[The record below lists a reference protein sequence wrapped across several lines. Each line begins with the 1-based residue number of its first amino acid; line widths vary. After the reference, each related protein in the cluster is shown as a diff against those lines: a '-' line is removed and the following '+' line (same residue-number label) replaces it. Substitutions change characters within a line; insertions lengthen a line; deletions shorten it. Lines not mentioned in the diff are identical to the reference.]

1 MPSYSQE
8 QITPVA
14 DARLVDKI
22 KFSAKV
28 ALLKQQPNAPQGDER
43 QDFKTAV
50 YLCACLNNFSFED
63 ALTSSNSS
71 ILSFMMT
78 TFYQGFKG
86 EGAPVKS
93 IQDYMDVLQELVN
106 DGALEHLGPGL
117 GFVCPSFKIEATG
130 KISAHFMTNDYGTEL
145 HFENGVYN
153 TLVFSKYVLIPG
165 DEVKV
170 VINGLTNIA
179 TVIEITKMRTMLV
192 GEYGRKKPSSYK
204 FDYEAPRF
212 LIHER
217 GFETMKFEFTKDSLP
232 HQAGNLLVVEI
243 VKRNSN
249 SKLTVRVREIVK
261 DLGSLQTYI
270 VRAVLEHSIPNAWP
284 AAIANNVSKIPQEV
298 TAAEIKGREDLRQ
311 LPLVTIDGDDAKD
324 FDDAVYCEKQG
335 SKFHLYVAIADVS
348 YYVRKNTALD
358 SEAMVRC
365 NSVYFPYY
373 VIPMLPVELSNGIC
387 SLNPNVD
394 RLCMVCDMVISKQGK
409 IEKYQFYPAVM
420 NSHAR
425 LTYSEAHYMLESGK
439 ALFPEHEQCVPWVK
453 TLHELYLVLKQAREQ
468 RGAFEFEGT
477 EVNFIFDEKWKVIGL
492 EPETRNDAHMLIE
505 ECMIAANIC
514 AATFVREN
522 KYDTLYRVHARPSEM
537 KLDKLRSILSR
548 YGIDLH
554 GQNEPSPQDF
564 KRVSQ
569 EVAKLDE
576 GVRNVI
582 GLQLLRSMSKATYH
596 PENIG
601 HFGLALENY
610 AHFTSPI
617 RRYPDLQLHRVI
629 KFILEKQKKR
639 TWGDIG
645 AQAYS
650 KEALLTLGLACTEHE
665 VSADDAEF
673 DVDNSLKCEY
683 VKNFI
688 GAVVP
693 ATVSTVASN
702 AVFVTLNDFYIDGR
716 LDWVDFTDAD
726 QQYFEIYNKKIH
738 VGDQILVRIMNVNPE
753 MRHIE
758 LSFSNGARAKD
769 LNMADS
775 VSAKLKT
782 RKPLPPDSA
791 YNNSYKDE
799 LFQRISDFSRGKSPN
814 DDSMAVRNLA
824 DFGLSQKLSPAEG
837 AQPASKKQS
846 KMSQQ
851 MSEIKQQLLGSLQS
865 AKNTDNT
872 SQSEDAVEDTPDN
885 SNPDTALNNSELAN
899 TTLTKSSAKAQ
910 AKSSQTKSTKAK
922 TKAKAETTADVS
934 EVKEA
939 AKSKDA
945 AKAKKNGNKS
955 KDAAKHDAAKHD
967 AAKDQ
972 NAAQATDSA
981 QDSVQQQSS
990 KGAALDQSQEV
1001 AVKSSTSAKRKTTKV
1016 ADTESDT
1023 TAVKSGKSSKKKS
1036 STAEQA
1042 DLDKATAQVVKST
1055 AQGTKEQES
1064 ADVAHKSTT
1073 TKVKSESDKAKSRNN
1088 ADSSAQSKSDE
1099 AAKAVKSKSGKNK
1112 TDKSA
1117 AQVEKAEKSDKAGKS
1132 AKTKSIQSE
1141 QSTKTKANQDE
1152 LFATSL
1158 ESVATTASKT
1168 GKESVPL
1175 VEATDPLSLLEASES
1190 SEFNESKT
1198 PVKIDVSDQINRKV
1212 TMQVKDQLSHTVA
1225 QTGNQLHISDSDIAS
1240 FVERAPF
1247 GTQVSQNTKSTQ
1259 TAQSEV
1265 LPTLVKV
1272 KRKGQAANKTV
1283 LNGTALSSQT
1293 AQDAQAASTVQTAS
1307 DVQTTSTEQTASSA
1321 QTVQTNAQR
1330 AETEHPAIQ
1339 VASSSKTKAKA
1350 KAKAQ
1355 DDATGGNDKAKAKD
1369 ATAKAKD
1376 KAKVKDQPKAK
1387 DTSSTVKEQ
1396 SKAKDVANS
1405 GKDNDLA
1412 QTSQDQSSAKNLA
1425 VKSETVKGKSAKVK
1439 STQSETASEHP
1450 SVVKTTKSAPVN
1462 SEQTQDA
1469 EQFKS
1474 LNSLVA
1480 ALAEDA
1486 PTLVEVP
1493 GAEAKAAKAAERAK
1507 NRAAKAKIT
1516 ATKARSTKTVGKTN
1530 DSLDVVQDEASA
1542 DAQAVTQVASK
1553 SKVKTGGKATSNAKT
1568 TTSAKSGAKTTK
1580 TASKVTAKAETQVKS
1595 DDKVVDI
1602 PAQKTK
1608 STKSTATQTV
1618 VTSGKSAKPQT
1629 AAQGEVAAKSVDEVG
1644 AKAKVAKAKTDSA
1657 KPAAQA
1663 KDAATKSKVAYAKT
1677 KVESVKPATKTKSAK
1692 TKSDSAKTE
1701 DKAKAESS
1709 KTNAATVES
1718 MHAESTS
1725 TKSVPAKAATKAKT
1739 KSESAKPVAKTKSDA
1754 VAKQA
1759 AETVSDHAEAK
1770 GKSET
1775 RAKAETKTKAE
1786 TKGKSAATVKATAQ
1800 ADVAA
1805 LAKAKTKSG
1814 TKAETKAVD
1823 TKSTAKQQS
1832 TQSAESANAQKADKA
1847 ASVVK
1852 KAASTVKKANA
1863 KSGAKTTAKVSAKTD
1878 TNATAKTS
1886 ADTTAKT
1893 YANTVSGAEA
1903 GADVKAKDAADA
1915 SAKTKAQPS
1924 AKAKSAVKAK
1934 SKASTAKSSENKASG
1949 TKAAT
1954 KTKSTKTAENAK
1966 K

>member
-650 KEALLTLGLACTEHE
+650 KEALLTLGLACTDHE

-824 DFGLSQKLSPAEG
+824 DFGLAQKLTPDEG

-846 KMSQQ
+846 KLSQQ

-885 SNPDTALNNSELAN
+885 SNPDTAQSSAYNTAQDTAHNSSESAN
-899 TTLTKSSAKAQ
+899 TALTKSSAKAQ
-910 AKSSQTKSTKAK
+910 AKSSQTKSAKAK
-922 TKAKAETTADVS
+922 TKTKAEDTAEES

-939 AKSKDA
+939 AKAKKNGTKSKDA
-945 AKAKKNGNKS
+945 AKQ
-955 KDAAKHDAAKHD
+955 DAAKHDAAKQN

-972 NAAQATDSA
+972 NVAQATDSA

-990 KGAALDQSQEV
+990 KGADLNQSKE
-1001 AVKSSTSAKRKTTKV
+1001 AAIKSSTSAKRKTTKV

-1073 TKVKSESDKAKSRNN
+1073 TKVKSESGKAKSRNN

-1117 AQVEKAEKSDKAGKS
+1117 AQVEKSEKSDKAGKS

-1152 LFATSL
+1152 LSATSL
-1158 ESVATTASKT
+1158 ESVATTASKS
-1168 GKESVPL
+1168 GKESAPL
-1175 VEATDPLSLLEASES
+1175 FEATDPLSLLES

-1293 AQDAQAASTVQTAS
+1293 AQDAQAASTVQT
-1307 DVQTTSTEQTASSA
+1307 TSTEQAVSST
-1321 QTVQTNAQR
+1321 QTVQTNAQKT
-1330 AETEHPAIQ
+1330 ETEHPATQ
-1339 VASSSKTKAKA
+1339 VASSGKTKAKA
-1350 KAKAQ
+1350 KTKAL
-1355 DDATGGNDKAKAKD
+1355 DDATGG
-1369 ATAKAKD
+1369 KD
-1376 KAKVKDQPKAK
+1376 KA
-1387 DTSSTVKEQ
+1387 
-1396 SKAKDVANS
+1396 KAKDVANS

-1412 QTSQDQSSAKNLA
+1412 QTSKDQSSAKTLA

-1439 STQSETASEHP
+1439 STQSETASEYT

-1507 NRAAKAKIT
+1507 NRSAKAKST
-1516 ATKARSTKTVGKTN
+1516 ATKAKSTKTVGKTN
-1530 DSLDVVQDEASA
+1530 DSLDVVKKDEASA

-1553 SKVKTGGKATSNAKT
+1553 SKVKAGGRATSNAKT

-1580 TASKVTAKAETQVKS
+1580 TVSKVTAKAETQVKS

-1618 VTSGKSAKPQT
+1618 VTSGKSAKPQS

-1644 AKAKVAKAKTDSA
+1644 AKSKVAKAKTDSA

-1663 KDAATKSKVAYAKT
+1663 KDAATKSKAASAKT
-1677 KVESVKPATKTKSAK
+1677 KGESVKPATKTKSAK

-1701 DKAKAESS
+1701 DNAKAESS
-1709 KTNAATVES
+1709 KTKAAIVES

-1725 TKSVPAKAATKAKT
+1725 TKSVPAKAAAKAKT

-1759 AETVSDHAEAK
+1759 AESMSDHAEAK

-1786 TKGKSAATVKATAQ
+1786 TKAKSATIVKATAQ

-1805 LAKAKTKSG
+1805 QSEAKTKSG

-1832 TQSAESANAQKADKA
+1832 TQSAASANAQKADKA

-1863 KSGAKTTAKVSAKTD
+1863 KSAAKTTAKVSAKSD

-1886 ADTTAKT
+1886 ANTTAKT
-1893 YANTVSGAEA
+1893 SANSVSGAEA

-1915 SAKTKAQPS
+1915 GAKSQTKPS
-1924 AKAKSAVKAK
+1924 SKAKSAVKAK

>member
-394 RLCMVCDMVISKQGK
+394 RLCMICDMVISKQGK

-650 KEALLTLGLACTEHE
+650 KEALLTLGLACTDHE

-824 DFGLSQKLSPAEG
+824 DFGLAQKLSPAEG

-872 SQSEDAVEDTPDN
+872 SQSEDAVEDIPDN
-885 SNPDTALNNSELAN
+885 SNPDTAQSSAYNTAQDTAHNSSESAN
-899 TTLTKSSAKAQ
+899 TALTKSSAKAQ
-910 AKSSQTKSTKAK
+910 AKSSQTKSAKAK
-922 TKAKAETTADVS
+922 TKAEATAEES

-939 AKSKDA
+939 AK
-945 AKAKKNGNKS
+945 AKKNGTKS
-955 KDAAKHDAAKHD
+955 KDAAKQN

-972 NAAQATDSA
+972 NVAQATDSA

-990 KGAALDQSQEV
+990 KGADLNQSKE
-1001 AVKSSTSAKRKTTKV
+1001 AAIKSSTSAKRKTTKV

-1073 TKVKSESDKAKSRNN
+1073 TKVKSESGKAKSRNN

-1117 AQVEKAEKSDKAGKS
+1117 AQVEKAEKSDKSGKS

-1141 QSTKTKANQDE
+1141 QSTKTKANQAE
-1152 LFATSL
+1152 LSATSL
-1158 ESVATTASKT
+1158 ESVATTASKS

-1175 VEATDPLSLLEASES
+1175 VEATDPLSLLES
-1190 SEFNESKT
+1190 SEFNESKS

-1307 DVQTTSTEQTASSA
+1307 DVQTTSTDQAVSST
-1321 QTVQTNAQR
+1321 QTVQTNAQKT
-1330 AETEHPAIQ
+1330 ETEHPATQ
-1339 VASSSKTKAKA
+1339 VASSGKTKAKA
-1350 KAKAQ
+1350 KTKAQ

-1387 DTSSTVKEQ
+1387 NTSSTVKEQ

-1412 QTSQDQSSAKNLA
+1412 QTSKDQSSAKTLA

-1439 STQSETASEHP
+1439 STQSETASEHT
-1450 SVVKTTKSAPVN
+1450 SVVKTTKSASVN

-1507 NRAAKAKIT
+1507 NRAAKAKST
-1516 ATKARSTKTVGKTN
+1516 ATKAKSTKTVGKTN

-1542 DAQAVTQVASK
+1542 DTQAVTQVASK
-1553 SKVKTGGKATSNAKT
+1553 SKVKAGGKATSNAKT

-1580 TASKVTAKAETQVKS
+1580 TVSKVTAKAETQVKS

-1618 VTSGKSAKPQT
+1618 VTSGKTAKPQP

-1644 AKAKVAKAKTDSA
+1644 AKAKVAKTKTDSA

-1663 KDAATKSKVAYAKT
+1663 KDATTKSKVASAKT

-1725 TKSVPAKAATKAKT
+1725 TKSVPAKAAAKAKT
-1739 KSESAKPVAKTKSDA
+1739 KSESAKPVAKTKSDT

-1759 AETVSDHAEAK
+1759 AESVSDHAEAK

-1832 TQSAESANAQKADKA
+1832 TKSAVSASAQEADNN

-1852 KAASTVKKANA
+1852 KAASTVKKAA
-1863 KSGAKTTAKVSAKTD
+1863 AKTTAKVSAKTD

-1886 ADTTAKT
+1886 ANTTAKT
-1893 YANTVSGAEA
+1893 SANTVSGAEA

-1934 SKASTAKSSENKASG
+1934 AKASTAKSSETKASG

>member
-394 RLCMVCDMVISKQGK
+394 RLCMICDMVISKQGK

-650 KEALLTLGLACTEHE
+650 KEALLTLGLACTDHE

-758 LSFSNGARAKD
+758 LSFSNGARTKD

-824 DFGLSQKLSPAEG
+824 DFGLAQKLTPDEG

-899 TTLTKSSAKAQ
+899 TALTKSSAKAQ
-910 AKSSQTKSTKAK
+910 AKSSQTKLTKAK
-922 TKAKAETTADVS
+922 TKAKAEATAEES

-939 AKSKDA
+939 AKSKEA
-945 AKAKKNGNKS
+945 AKAKKNGTKS
-955 KDAAKHDAAKHD
+955 KDAAKHDAAK
-967 AAKDQ
+967 Q

-1055 AQGTKEQES
+1055 AQDTKEQES

-1073 TKVKSESDKAKSRNN
+1073 TKVKSESGKAKSRNN

-1117 AQVEKAEKSDKAGKS
+1117 AQVEKSEKSDKAGKS

-1152 LFATSL
+1152 LSATSL
-1158 ESVATTASKT
+1158 ESVATTASKS
-1168 GKESVPL
+1168 GKESAPL

-1293 AQDAQAASTVQTAS
+1293 AQDAQAASTVQT
-1307 DVQTTSTEQTASSA
+1307 TSTEQAVSST
-1321 QTVQTNAQR
+1321 QTVQTNAQKT
-1330 AETEHPAIQ
+1330 ETEHPATQ

-1350 KAKAQ
+1350 KTKAQ
-1355 DDATGGNDKAKAKD
+1355 DDATGGKDKAKAKD
-1369 ATAKAKD
+1369 ATAKAKN
-1376 KAKVKDQPKAK
+1376 
-1387 DTSSTVKEQ
+1387 TSSTVKEQ

-1412 QTSQDQSSAKNLA
+1412 QTSKDQSSAKTLA

-1439 STQSETASEHP
+1439 STQSETASEHT

-1507 NRAAKAKIT
+1507 NRAAKAKST
-1516 ATKARSTKTVGKTN
+1516 ATKAKSTKTVGKTN
-1530 DSLDVVQDEASA
+1530 DSLDVVKKDEASA

-1553 SKVKTGGKATSNAKT
+1553 SKVKAGGKATSNAKT

-1663 KDAATKSKVAYAKT
+1663 KDAATKSKVASAKT

-1759 AETVSDHAEAK
+1759 AESVSDHAEAK

-1832 TQSAESANAQKADKA
+1832 TKSAVSASAQEADSN

-1886 ADTTAKT
+1886 ANTTAKT
-1893 YANTVSGAEA
+1893 SANTVSGAEA

-1934 SKASTAKSSENKASG
+1934 AKASTAKSSETKASG

>member
-650 KEALLTLGLACTEHE
+650 KEALLTLGLSCTDHE

-726 QQYFEIYNKKIH
+726 QQYFEIFNKKIH

-824 DFGLSQKLSPAEG
+824 DFGLAQKLTPDEG

-865 AKNTDNT
+865 AKATDDKPQAEDVVDTVADNT
-872 SQSEDAVEDTPDN
+872 TQTLSSKDESVEQNTEVAK
-885 SNPDTALNNSELAN
+885 SYTTAKR
-899 TTLTKSSAKAQ
+899 KSS
-910 AKSSQTKSTKAK
+910 K
-922 TKAKAETTADVS
+922 TA
-934 EVKEA
+934 A
-939 AKSKDA
+939 AKSDA
-945 AKAKKNGNKS
+945 
-955 KDAAKHDAAKHD
+955 
-967 AAKDQ
+967 
-972 NAAQATDSA
+972 
-981 QDSVQQQSS
+981 
-990 KGAALDQSQEV
+990 L
-1001 AVKSSTSAKRKTTKV
+1001 TT
-1016 ADTESDT
+1016 
-1023 TAVKSGKSSKKKS
+1023 KSGKDSKKKS
-1036 STAEQA
+1036 STPEPAAVEKPAEQ
-1042 DLDKATAQVVKST
+1042 
-1055 AQGTKEQES
+1055 GTNQPES
-1064 ADVAHKSTT
+1064 ADAAHKSTT
-1073 TKVKSESDKAKSRNN
+1073 TQTKTENGKSKTASVKSEDATKS
-1088 ADSSAQSKSDE
+1088 
-1099 AAKAVKSKSGKNK
+1099 VKSKSGKAK
-1112 TDKSA
+1112 A
-1117 AQVEKAEKSDKAGKS
+1117 EKAEKSEKATKTEKSEKTGNAKKS
-1132 AKTKSIQSE
+1132 AKSKATKDE
-1141 QSTKTKANQDE
+1141 QST
-1152 LFATSL
+1152 TSAL
-1158 ESVATTASKT
+1158 ESAATTASKS
-1168 GKESVPL
+1168 GKESDTL
-1175 VEATDPLSLLEASES
+1175 VEATDPLSLLDSNDP
-1190 SEFNESKT
+1190 NESKI

-1225 QTGNQLHISDSDIAS
+1225 QTGNQLHISESDIAS

-1247 GTQVSQNTKSTQ
+1247 GTQVAQNLPATQ
-1259 TAQSEV
+1259 AAQSEV
-1265 LPTLVKV
+1265 SPTLVKV
-1272 KRKGQAANKTV
+1272 KRKGQTVNKTV
-1283 LNGTALSSQT
+1283 LNGQDVETKSTQTVPSSQQTQTEKSAKTEKSTKSAKSAKT
-1293 AQDAQAASTVQTAS
+1293 APDSQMSTAQTAS
-1307 DVQTTSTEQTASSA
+1307 APSA
-1321 QTVQTNAQR
+1321 QTSAQE
-1330 AETEHPAIQ
+1330 AEVKTPETQ
-1339 VASSSKTKAKA
+1339 VKASGKTKAKA
-1350 KAKAQ
+1350 KDAAASAK
-1355 DDATGGNDKAKAKD
+1355 DKAKAKD
-1369 ATAKAKD
+1369 ISGA
-1376 KAKVKDQPKAK
+1376 
-1387 DTSSTVKEQ
+1387 VKEQ
-1396 SKAKDVANS
+1396 TKAKEAATDSKTSKPAKSKATKTEA
-1405 GKDNDLA
+1405 A
-1412 QTSQDQSSAKNLA
+1412 
-1425 VKSETVKGKSAKVK
+1425 KSAK
-1439 STQSETASEHP
+1439 TET
-1450 SVVKTTKSAPVN
+1450 VT
-1462 SEQTQDA
+1462 EQTQDA

-1507 NRAAKAKIT
+1507 NRAVKAKTTAAKAKSVKT
-1516 ATKARSTKTVGKTN
+1516 ADKNNESAPAAQNAASSDSQVAPQVEAKTKTKAS
-1530 DSLDVVQDEASA
+1530 
-1542 DAQAVTQVASK
+1542 
-1553 SKVKTGGKATSNAKT
+1553 
-1568 TTSAKSGAKTTK
+1568 
-1580 TASKVTAKAETQVKS
+1580 AKAEPMAEYKSTLATDTKRAPKSKAATKKEAKSQEQQEVKPVAKTKEQSKAEKTKTDAVKTKVASATQLPTAS
-1595 DDKVVDI
+1595 ADDKVVDV

-1608 STKSTATQTV
+1608 RVATKTGSTKSTA
-1618 VTSGKSAKPQT
+1618 
-1629 AAQGEVAAKSVDEVG
+1629 AQSN
-1644 AKAKVAKAKTDSA
+1644 
-1657 KPAAQA
+1657 
-1663 KDAATKSKVAYAKT
+1663 
-1677 KVESVKPATKTKSAK
+1677 SVKPAAKTAKAK
-1692 TKSDSAKTE
+1692 TKSDSYKADSDSVAVSAKPVSKTSKTKSDSANTKSDANAANDANNAMLAKTKAGATKSAA
-1701 DKAKAESS
+1701 KAKSKTASSASTESSANVPAES
-1709 KTNAATVES
+1709 A
-1718 MHAESTS
+1718 STQ
-1725 TKSVPAKAATKAKT
+1725 SVPAKTAAKATK
-1739 KSESAKPVAKTKSDA
+1739 
-1754 VAKQA
+1754 
-1759 AETVSDHAEAK
+1759 
-1770 GKSET
+1770 
-1775 RAKAETKTKAE
+1775 TKTKAE
-1786 TKGKSAATVKATAQ
+1786 AKAQTDASNTAAKAAKAKSDAKPAEVSVRAQ
-1800 ADVAA
+1800 ADTPAPVANK
-1805 LAKAKTKSG
+1805 AKAVAKTKVASTVSSASSAKATDQADAAQ
-1814 TKAETKAVD
+1814 TKAE
-1823 TKSTAKQQS
+1823 KSTAKKQS
-1832 TQSAESANAQKADKA
+1832 TKRTASASAQKTGKT
-1847 ASVVK
+1847 ASAVK
-1852 KAASTVKKANA
+1852 KAAADNVANSTADSA
-1863 KSGAKTTAKVSAKTD
+1863 TAAGAK
-1878 TNATAKTS
+1878 
-1886 ADTTAKT
+1886 
-1893 YANTVSGAEA
+1893 
-1903 GADVKAKDAADA
+1903 
-1915 SAKTKAQPS
+1915 
-1924 AKAKSAVKAK
+1924 AKAKS
-1934 SKASTAKSSENKASG
+1934 TTTKSSSTKASG

-1954 KTKSTKTAENAK
+1954 KTKSAKTAEKAK